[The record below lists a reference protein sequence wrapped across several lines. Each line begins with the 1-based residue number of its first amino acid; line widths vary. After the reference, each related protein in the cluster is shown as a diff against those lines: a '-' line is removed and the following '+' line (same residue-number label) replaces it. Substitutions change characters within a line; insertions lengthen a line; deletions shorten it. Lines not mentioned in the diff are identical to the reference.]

1 MADDVTRIMEK
12 MKLTVEEEEVIEIPE
27 EGRKE
32 GMESC
37 ALSLI
42 GKFLTCRSFNRKAA
56 ITTLKRAWGLEEG
69 VQMIEV
75 GTNLFQLKFQTEFE
89 MDRVFKGGPWS
100 FDNQVLLLV
109 RWKAGMTADNV
120 RFDLVSLWVQIWG
133 TPFDMVSPKIAE
145 TVGSRLGSVVEVEKK
160 QRLEGQSYFMRVKV
174 AIPLAKPIRRGAFLA
189 GTDGKRHW
197 VTFKYER
204 LPLFCHFC
212 GLLGHDLKHCAA
224 YFVAT
229 KNEGDVIC
237 QYGDWMKATGGRN
250 RSPSR
255 RTFDREDAGVEFG
268 WRKDQS
274 GKVSQEASGDGGV
287 AVQNP
292 RDQDRRCKKGNC
304 DKQGTVLEGAHV
316 ATDIKG
322 CVETFTEDMGSAV
335 AAVQNSNKGVVVEVD
350 DSMHGLPMDLGC
362 GPQSPKQK
370 ATWTRLKR
378 MEIGPVEFFK
388 EGAKSVLGKRI
399 NIDTESSAV
408 HAEQHAVVKR
418 VKSSGDSNSE
428 ETAGVPMHPCRTQ

>member
-12 MKLTVEEEEVIEIPE
+12 MKLTVEEEEVIEILE

-109 RWKAGMTADNV
+109 CWKAGMTADNV
-120 RFDLVSLWVQIWG
+120 RFDSVSLWAQIWG

-160 QRLEGQSYFMRVKV
+160 QRLE
-174 AIPLAKPIRRGAFLA
+174 
-189 GTDGKRHW
+189 
-197 VTFKYER
+197 
-204 LPLFCHFC
+204 
-212 GLLGHDLKHCAA
+212 
-224 YFVAT
+224 
-229 KNEGDVIC
+229 
-237 QYGDWMKATGGRN
+237 
-250 RSPSR
+250 
-255 RTFDREDAGVEFG
+255 DAGVEFA
-268 WRKDQS
+268 WRKDRS
-274 GKVSQEASGDGGV
+274 GKVSQEATGDGGV

-292 RDQDRRCKKGNC
+292 REQDKKRKEGNC
-304 DKQGTVLEGAHV
+304 DKQGTILEGAHV
-316 ATDIKG
+316 AMDITG
-322 CVETFTEDMGSAV
+322 CVEIFTEDMGSAV
-335 AAVQNSNKGVVVEVD
+335 AAVQNSKKRDVVEVD
-350 DSMHGLPMDLGC
+350 GSMHRYL
-362 GPQSPKQK
+362 
-370 ATWTRLKR
+370 
-378 MEIGPVEFFK
+378 FK
-388 EGAKSVLGKRI
+388 PYIKKFKSRKTLYI
-399 NIDTESSAV
+399 SLL
-408 HAEQHAVVKR
+408 
-418 VKSSGDSNSE
+418 
-428 ETAGVPMHPCRTQ
+428 